1 MSRSP
6 AAEPV
11 SACEQNAWLHRYA
24 VFVAMCTLLLI
35 ITGALVTSSEPVS
48 PTASQSLADSRGVSQ
63 ATGDVFLVQV
73 HRNAALPVII
83 LTLGLAVWLLVA
95 KKSRWLRGVVWA
107 AMVALILEGVL
118 GEQAVLRWLPATTNF
133 SHAYLAQLFF
143 SCTVAIAVFTS
154 PAWNRSPELVEDR
167 LSLRTMSLF
176 VPALV
181 LVQVAL
187 GAAYRHQAMGVLTHI
202 FGALVV
208 AVFVLLVGVLVVKQ
222 YPGHRSLKQAAVAL
236 MSITGLQVLLGFAA
250 FLTRL
255 MTNQATPPVVI
266 STVAHVAT
274 GALTL
279 AASVVLAIQIRRN
292 VRAAQPDW
300 AESSPETLPS

>member
-1 MSRSP
+1 MSTN
-6 AAEPV
+6 
-11 SACEQNAWLHRYA
+11 QNPWLHRYA
-24 VFVAMCTLLLI
+24 VVVAACTLLLI
-35 ITGALVTSSEPVS
+35 ITGALVTSNEPVS
-48 PTASQSLADSRGVSQ
+48 PTVSQSLVDSRGLSN
-63 ATGDVFLVQV
+63 LEQV
-73 HRNAALPVII
+73 HRSAALPVIV
-83 LTLGLAVWLLVA
+83 LTLGLAVWLSLA
-95 KKSRWLRGVVWA
+95 KKSRWLRSVVWA
-107 AMVALILEGVL
+107 TMAALVLEGVL
-118 GEQAVLRWLPATTNF
+118 GEQAALRWLSPTTNF

-143 SCTVAIAVFTS
+143 SCTVAITVFTS
-154 PAWNRSPELVEDR
+154 PDWNRSAEMVENR

-181 LVQVAL
+181 LLQVAL

-222 YPGHRSLKQAAVAL
+222 YPGHRSLRPAAVAL

-250 FLTRL
+250 FLTLL

-266 STVAHVAT
+266 STVAHVAA

-279 AASVVLAIQIRRN
+279 AVSVVLAIQIRRN
-292 VRAAQPDW
+292 VRAGQPNW
-300 AESSPETLPS
+300 AESSPETRPS